1 MELTIKELN
10 AIYIALNDFIVFG
23 EKYEIDRTEEKN
35 ISEKILD
42 EIVRLKVMKMKET
55 E

>member
-1 MELTIKELN
+1 MEFTIKELN
-10 AIYIALNDFIVFG
+10 TIYVAITDYIAIG

-42 EIVRLKVMKMKET
+42 EIVRLKVAKMNKT
-55 E
+55 K